1 MTACPWLFYS
11 GQFLEIPMKVLVIA
25 IVKLFRDRDEGSY
38 LSDNSTAAGAQ
49 KKRLSGL

>member
-25 IVKLFRDRDEGSY
+25 IVKLLRHEGSY
-38 LSDNSTAAGAQ
+38 LSDNSTAAEAQ